1 MAKYQVS
8 VTTPAAAASAAFA
21 TIRAGASSRVRLLEL
36 GVFTNAATATSV
48 ALTRAT
54 NTFVPTTSIIGQ
66 PYDTG
71 DPTSIA
77 NVDTAWSTA
86 PTVTIANSL
95 RRIAL
100 PATIGAGVIWTF
112 DPMFAVG
119 PAGVGGLVLW
129 NFGSGAGSA
138 LNVYAVW
145 EE

>member
-8 VTTPAAAASAAFA
+8 VTTPAAAASAPFA

-36 GVFTNAATATSV
+36 GIFLNAATATSV
-48 ALTRAT
+48 ALIRAT
-54 NTFVPTTSIIGQ
+54 NAFVPTTSIIGQ
-66 PYDTG
+66 PYDTN
-71 DPTSIA
+71 DPASIA

-86 PTVTIANSL
+86 PTVTVANSM

-112 DPMFAVG
+112 DPMLAVG
-119 PAGVGGLVLW
+119 PAGTAGLVLW
-129 NFGSGAGSA
+129 NFGSSAGSA
-138 LNVYAVW
+138 LNVYAAW